1 MMLPFKE
8 LIEKHN
14 INITGIVH
22 LGSSTGQERKEYDDV
37 TNGKVIWV
45 EAIPSVYEELKINLI
60 PYPKQTALL
69 GCLSNVDDKYIDF
82 NISNNESQSSSIL
95 ELGLHKDIHPEVHYI
110 DKIIVKTNRF
120 ETLLKLCNVDIEG
133 CNFLNTDLQGAEN
146 LAIEGMGDLIRQFD
160 WVWSEVNKQETYV
173 GCMTIDDFDYF
184 MLQRGFDR
192 IEIGEWV
199 GECWT
204 DALYKRII

>member
-1 MMLPFKE
+1 MMMPFKE
-8 LIEKHN
+8 LIEKHG
-14 INITGIVH
+14 IKITGVVH
-22 LGSSTGQERKEYDDV
+22 LGSSTGQERDLYNEV
-37 TNGKVIWV
+37 TDGKVVWV
-45 EAIPSVYEELKINLI
+45 EAIPSVYEELKNNLL
-60 PYPKQTALL
+60 PYPKQIALL

-95 ELGLHKDIHPEVHYI
+95 ELGLHKDIHPEVHYV
-110 DKIIVKTNRF
+110 DKITVKTNRF
-120 ETLLKLCNVDIEG
+120 ETLLKLYNADIEG
-133 CNFLNTDLQGAEN
+133 CNFLNTDLQGAES
-146 LAIEGMGDLIRQFD
+146 LAIEGMGNLIKQFD

-192 IEIGEWV
+192 VEIGEWV
-199 GECWT
+199 GGCWT